1 MGWVCSV
8 IKIVEHV
15 GDGSVL
21 AMCRESSVTFKS
33 IMRMFGGS
41 WKICYLICLEGTLSH
56 KCE

>member
-1 MGWVCSV
+1 MEWVC

-21 AMCRESSVTFKS
+21 ASCRESSVMFKS
-33 IMRMFGGS
+33 IMRMFSGS
-41 WKICYLICLEGTLSH
+41 WKICYLRYVTLRSLSH